1 MVERKAKMLQ
11 NMALKE
17 KARMP
22 QLIKR
27 QRILQENVDQ
37 LKDLVE
43 RIHKLQENVSMEG
56 SFSASRLQS
65 DRWYELRL
73 IDEGQLLQNKL
84 DFLAKELRD
93 LTAEVTRI
101 NHRKKI
107 VSNKADELV
116 RQSREDHEARTE
128 AAQSFIFTNSRLQR

>member
-27 QRILQENVDQ
+27 QRVLQENVDQ

-43 RIHKLQENVSMEG
+43 RIHKLQENVSMKG
-56 SFSASRLQS
+56 SFSASCLQS

-84 DFLAKELRD
+84 DFLLKELRD
-93 LTAEVTRI
+93 LTAEITRI

-116 RQSREDHEARTE
+116 RQSREEHEARTE

>member
-93 LTAEVTRI
+93 LTAEITRI

>member
-22 QLIKR
+22 ELIKR

-56 SFSASRLQS
+56 SFSATRLQS

-73 IDEGQLLQNKL
+73 IDEGQLLQDKL

-93 LTAEVTRI
+93 LTAEITRI
-101 NHRKKI
+101 NHRKKV

-116 RQSREDHEARTE
+116 RQSREDHEARAE
-128 AAQSFIFTNSRLQR
+128 ASQSFIFTNSRIQR

>member
-27 QRILQENVDQ
+27 QRVLQENVDQ

-93 LTAEVTRI
+93 LTAEITRI

>member
-93 LTAEVTRI
+93 LTSEITRI

>member
-1 MVERKAKMLQ
+1 
-11 NMALKE
+11 MALKE

-93 LTAEVTRI
+93 LTAEITRI